1 MSSPAAT
8 KRSKSD
14 LAARLLQPM
23 HVRIAG
29 AARTGRKDRLVI
41 VDASLPRRR
50 VGGTV
55 PGTRCSRRVDPAGPG
70 FPGRLRGGA
79 RGGRPAG
86 S

>member
-14 LAARLLQPM
+14 LAARPLQPI

-41 VDASLPRRR
+41 VEASLPRRR

-55 PGTRCSRRVDPAGPG
+55 PGARCARRAG
-70 FPGRLRGGA
+70 RVA
-79 RGGRPAG
+79 RGVGRRRRDGAG
-86 S
+86 GR